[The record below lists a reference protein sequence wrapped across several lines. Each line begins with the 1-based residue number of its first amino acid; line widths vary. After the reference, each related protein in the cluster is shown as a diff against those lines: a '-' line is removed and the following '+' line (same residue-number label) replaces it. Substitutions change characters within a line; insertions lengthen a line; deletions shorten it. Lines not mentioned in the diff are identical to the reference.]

1 MIMNINGNKTYIV
14 AVLVILYAALSVY
27 FNQMNPDQAI
37 GWVLGSGALVGIRSA
52 LKKLQPQA

>member
-1 MIMNINGNKTYIV
+1 MNINGNKTYIV